1 MAAKFLL
8 ADTCVAGAHSSG
20 WDSDSCDTFLP
31 HPALPY
37 NPFAM
42 IAAITP
48 STLHHIHI
56 PYAPHLTTM
65 ITSVT
70 DDIFVAAILAAI
82 CSAFSALA
90 P

>member
-31 HPALPY
+31 Y
-37 NPFAM
+37 NPFAL
-42 IAAITP
+42 IAAIPP

-56 PYAPHLTTM
+56 PFTPHRVTM
-65 ITSVT
+65 NTSVT

>member
-8 ADTCVAGAHSSG
+8 ADTCVAGAHSSA
-20 WDSDSCDTFLP
+20 WDSDSCGMFLP
-31 HPALPY
+31 HPALPH
-37 NPFAM
+37 NPFAV
-42 IAAITP
+42 IAAIPP

-56 PYAPHLTTM
+56 PFPPHLRTM
-65 ITSVT
+65 NTSVT